1 MALKQYNPTSPG
13 QRGLVTVDRSGL
25 YKGKPVKKLTEGLT
39 KTGGRNNSGHVT
51 AWQKGGGHKR
61 KYRMVDFKRRKMDVM
76 ATVERIEYDPNRT
89 AFIALITYDDG
100 EQAYI
105 LAPQRLAA
113 GDKVVSSSKA
123 DIQPVLMYNL
133 LDVINHIQSFVSLL
147 VKFVWFGLSAWQQ
160 SELYRIQINRTLN
173 LVKLAAVVGSDVV
186 QMSVVL
192 R

>member
-1 MALKQYNPTSPG
+1 M
-13 QRGLVTVDRSGL
+13 
-25 YKGKPVKKLTEGLT
+25 T

-113 GDKVVSSSKA
+113 
-123 DIQPVLMYNL
+123 
-133 LDVINHIQSFVSLL
+133 
-147 VKFVWFGLSAWQQ
+147 
-160 SELYRIQINRTLN
+160 R
-173 LVKLAAVVGSDVV
+173 
-186 QMSVVL
+186 
-192 R
+192 